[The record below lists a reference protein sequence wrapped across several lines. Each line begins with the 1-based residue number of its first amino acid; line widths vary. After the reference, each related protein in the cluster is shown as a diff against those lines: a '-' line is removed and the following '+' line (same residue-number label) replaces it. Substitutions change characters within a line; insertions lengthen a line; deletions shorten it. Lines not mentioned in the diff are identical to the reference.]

1 MENKEIKQLT
11 EADIDAI
18 AGGLG
23 DLKSMSKKDVVKKVL
38 KATAVITGVGTVA
51 GLGLIV
57 GAKEHK
63 PINKFID
70 KTVKNTKSLF

>member
-1 MENKEIKQLT
+1 MN
-11 EADIDAI
+11 
-18 AGGLG
+18 
-23 DLKSMSKKDVVKKVL
+23 KKDIVKKVL
-38 KATAVITGVGTVA
+38 ITASAVAGAAVGVGTVA

-70 KTVKNTKSLF
+70 NTVENTKSLFKDLNKFIDFRFCSYHF